1 MELIYNDENRL
12 FYLLSETV
20 AREYVTQRKQDVT
33 AMFEGDDLQ
42 LVERVDADEIEHKQ
56 RAQNLV
62 DRELNQ

>member
-42 LVERVDADEIEHKQ
+42 LVERLAADEIEHKQ